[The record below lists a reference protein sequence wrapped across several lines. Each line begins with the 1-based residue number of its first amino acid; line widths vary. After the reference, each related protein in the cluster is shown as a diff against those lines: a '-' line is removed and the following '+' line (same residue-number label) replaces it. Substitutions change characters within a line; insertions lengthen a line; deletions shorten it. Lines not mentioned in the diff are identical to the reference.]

1 MFRVLNAMS
10 AIVVVIASTLISSG
24 HAYAHESRDL
34 GPYQVEVG
42 WLNEPAFVGQ
52 VNGLSLS
59 VTDTR
64 TKQPVEG
71 LEKTLSADVAAGGL
85 KSFPLQLAPR
95 FETPGA
101 YDGSFVPTAT
111 GAYIFHIVGKIETL
125 AVDEKFASGPN
136 TFDDIADIAALQY
149 PNKVPMADDLR
160 VKLDSIQS
168 AIDQTRVIAIVA
180 LAVAI
185 VGLAGAA
192 LARRRPS

>member
-1 MFRVLNAMS
+1 MFRVLSATS
-10 AIVVVIASTLISSG
+10 AIVVAIAGMLIVSG
-24 HAYAHESRDL
+24 HADAHESRNL

-64 TKQPVEG
+64 SKQPVLG
-71 LEKTLSADVAAGGL
+71 IEKTLSADVAAGGL
-85 KSFPLQLAPR
+85 KPFPLELTAR

-111 GAYIFHIVGKIETL
+111 GGYTFHIVGKIDTL
-125 AVDEKFASGPN
+125 AVDAKFTSGPN

-168 AIDQTRVIAIVA
+168 GIDQTRVIAIAA
-180 LAVAI
+180 LALALL
-185 VGLAGAA
+185 GLGGAA
-192 LARRRPS
+192 LARRRTP